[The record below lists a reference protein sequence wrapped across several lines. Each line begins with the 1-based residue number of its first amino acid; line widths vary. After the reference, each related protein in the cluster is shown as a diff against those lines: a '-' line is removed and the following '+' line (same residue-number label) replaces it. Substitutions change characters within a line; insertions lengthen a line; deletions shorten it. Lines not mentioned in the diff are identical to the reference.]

1 MLNDIVVQT
10 NNLTKR
16 YSKTLALDSVN
27 ITVRRGE
34 IYGFVGR
41 NGAGK
46 TTLIRVLTGIA
57 NPTSGSF
64 TLMGAKTRL
73 EQIEARKHI
82 AAMVETPAL
91 YLNMTAHD
99 NLRTT
104 LILKGI
110 DDGSLIEARL
120 REVGLDDVIHS
131 SKKAKDFSL
140 GMKQRLGIAMAL
152 LGNPDVLILDEPT
165 NGLDPEGIREMRE
178 LLVDINKKR
187 NITMIISSHILG
199 ELSKLATT
207 FGFIDKGRIINE
219 ISSEDL
225 FAKVGRQVIIKTS
238 DNNRAS
244 TLLEKTYPGRVHH
257 DENGSLRVLDVANS
271 SDIVKILVQNDINV
285 ANFREQE
292 NGLEDYFINLIGGQ
306 HNGQSH

>member
-1 MLNDIVVQT
+1 MVNGSDIVVQT
-10 NNLTKR
+10 SGLTKK
-16 YSKTLALDSVN
+16 YGNTVALNDVS
-27 ITVRRGE
+27 ITVHRGE

-57 NPTSGSF
+57 NPTSGTF
-64 TLMGAKTRL
+64 TLLGAKSKA
-73 EQIEARKHI
+73 EQKETRKHI

-91 YLNMTAHD
+91 YMNMTAHD

-110 DDGSLIEARL
+110 KDESLIRSRL
-120 REVGLDDVIHS
+120 KEVGLDDVISS

-152 LGNPDVLILDEPT
+152 LGDPELLILDEPT

-178 LLVDINKKR
+178 LLVKINKDR

-199 ELSKLATT
+199 ELSKLATR
-207 FGFIDKGRIINE
+207 FGFIDKGVIINE
-219 ISSEDL
+219 ISADEL
-225 FAKVGRQVIIKTS
+225 FNKVSKSVVIKT
-238 DNNRAS
+238 DNNDRAIEI
-244 TLLEKTYPGRVHH
+244 LGEKYPSRVTK
-257 DENGSLRVLDVANS
+257 DDNGSLHIADVANS
-271 SDIVKILVQNDINV
+271 SEIVKLLVKSDINV
-285 ANFREQE
+285 VQFREQE
-292 NGLEDYFINLIGGQ
+292 NGLEDYFINLIGGN
-306 HNGQSH
+306 HHE

>member
-1 MLNDIVVQT
+1 MINGSDIVVQT
-10 NNLTKR
+10 NGLSKR
-16 YSKTLALDSVN
+16 YGSTLALSNVSIN
-27 ITVRRGE
+27 VHRGE

-57 NPTSGSF
+57 NPTAGSF
-64 TLMGAKTRL
+64 TLLGASNKA
-73 EQIEARKHI
+73 EQKETRKHI

-91 YLNMTAHD
+91 YMNMTAHD

-110 DDGSLIEARL
+110 KDESLIQSRL
-120 REVGLDDVIHS
+120 KEVGLDDVIQS

-152 LGNPDVLILDEPT
+152 LGDPELLILDEPT

-178 LLVDINKKR
+178 LLVNINKSR

-199 ELSKLATT
+199 ELSKLATR
-207 FGFIDKGRIINE
+207 FGFIDKGVIINE
-219 ISSEDL
+219 ISSDDL
-225 FAKVGRQVIIKTS
+225 FNKVSKSVVIKT
-238 DNNRAS
+238 DNNERAIDVLNERFPS
-244 TLLEKTYPGRVHH
+244 QVTR
-257 DENGSLRVLDVANS
+257 DDNGSLHVSGVANS
-271 SDIVKILVQNDINV
+271 SEIVKILVKSDINV
-285 ANFREQE
+285 LQFREQE
-292 NGLEDYFINLIGGQ
+292 NGLEDYFVNLIGG
-306 HNGQSH
+306 HNHD

>member
-1 MLNDIVVQT
+1 MSNGSDIVVET
-10 NNLTKR
+10 KGLTKK
-16 YSKTLALDSVN
+16 YGTTLALNNVSISVH
-27 ITVRRGE
+27 RGE

-64 TLMGAKTRL
+64 TLLGAATKN
-73 EQIEARKHI
+73 EQKETRKHI

-91 YLNMTAHD
+91 YMNMTAHD

-104 LILKGI
+104 LILKGLK
-110 DDGSLIEARL
+110 DESLIRSRL
-120 REVGLDDVIHS
+120 EEVGLSDVIGS

-152 LGNPDVLILDEPT
+152 LGDPELLILDEPT

-178 LLVDINKKR
+178 LLVNINKSR

-199 ELSKLATT
+199 ELSKLATR
-207 FGFIDKGRIINE
+207 FGFIDKGVIINE
-219 ISSEDL
+219 ISSDDL
-225 FAKVGRQVIIKTS
+225 FNKVSKSVIIKT
-238 DNNRAS
+238 DNNVRA
-244 TLLEKTYPGRVHH
+244 LEILNEAYQNRVTS
-257 DENGSLRVLDVANS
+257 ENGSIHVAEVNNS
-271 SDIVKILVQNDINV
+271 SEIVKLLVKSDINV
-285 ANFREQE
+285 VQFREQE
-292 NGLEDYFINLIGGQ
+292 NGLEDYFINLIGGN
-306 HNGQSH
+306 HHD

>member
-1 MLNDIVVQT
+1 MSNGSDIVVET
-10 NNLTKR
+10 KGLTKK
-16 YSKTLALDSVN
+16 YGTTLALNNVSISVH
-27 ITVRRGE
+27 RGE

-64 TLMGAKTRL
+64 TLLGAATKN
-73 EQIEARKHI
+73 EQKETRKHI

-91 YLNMTAHD
+91 YMNMTAHD

-104 LILKGI
+104 LILKGLK
-110 DDGSLIEARL
+110 DESLIRSRL
-120 REVGLDDVIHS
+120 EEVGLSDVIGS

-152 LGNPDVLILDEPT
+152 LGDPELLILDEPT

-178 LLVDINKKR
+178 LLVNINKSR

-199 ELSKLATT
+199 ELSKLATR
-207 FGFIDKGRIINE
+207 FGFIDKGVIINE
-219 ISSEDL
+219 ISSDDL
-225 FAKVGRQVIIKTS
+225 FNKVSKSVIIKTD
-238 DNNRAS
+238 DNVRALEILNEAYQNRVTS
-244 TLLEKTYPGRVHH
+244 
-257 DENGSLRVLDVANS
+257 ENGSLHVAEVNNS
-271 SDIVKILVQNDINV
+271 SEIVKLLVKSDINV
-285 ANFREQE
+285 LQFREQE
-292 NGLEDYFINLIGGQ
+292 NGLEDYFINLIGGN
-306 HNGQSH
+306 HHD

>member
-1 MLNDIVVQT
+1 MSNGSDIVVET
-10 NNLTKR
+10 KGLTKK
-16 YSKTLALDSVN
+16 YGTTLALNNVSISVH
-27 ITVRRGE
+27 RGE

-64 TLMGAKTRL
+64 TLLGAATKN
-73 EQIEARKHI
+73 EQKETRKHI

-91 YLNMTAHD
+91 YMNMTAHD

-104 LILKGI
+104 LILKGLK
-110 DDGSLIEARL
+110 DESLIRSRL
-120 REVGLDDVIHS
+120 EEVGLSDVIAS

-152 LGNPDVLILDEPT
+152 LGDPELLILDEPT

-178 LLVDINKKR
+178 LLVNINKSR

-199 ELSKLATT
+199 ELSKLATR
-207 FGFIDKGRIINE
+207 FGFIDKGVIINE
-219 ISSEDL
+219 ISSDDL
-225 FAKVGRQVIIKTS
+225 FNKVSKSVIIKT
-238 DNNRAS
+238 DNNVRA
-244 TLLEKTYPGRVHH
+244 LEILNEAYQNRVTS
-257 DENGSLRVLDVANS
+257 ENGSIHVAEVNNS
-271 SDIVKILVQNDINV
+271 SEIVKLLVKSDINV
-285 ANFREQE
+285 VQFREQE
-292 NGLEDYFINLIGGQ
+292 NGLEDYFINLIGGN
-306 HNGQSH
+306 HHD

>member
-1 MLNDIVVQT
+1 MSNGSDIVVET
-10 NNLTKR
+10 KGLTKK
-16 YSKTLALDSVN
+16 YGTTLALNNVSISVH
-27 ITVRRGE
+27 RGE

-64 TLMGAKTRL
+64 TLLGAATKN
-73 EQIEARKHI
+73 EQKEARKHI

-91 YLNMTAHD
+91 YMNMTAHD

-104 LILKGI
+104 LILKGLK
-110 DDGSLIEARL
+110 DESLIRSRL
-120 REVGLDDVIHS
+120 EEVGLSDVIAS

-152 LGNPDVLILDEPT
+152 LGDPELLILDEPT

-178 LLVDINKKR
+178 LLVNINKSR

-199 ELSKLATT
+199 ELSKLATR
-207 FGFIDKGRIINE
+207 FGFIDKGVIINE
-219 ISSEDL
+219 ISSDDL
-225 FAKVGRQVIIKTS
+225 FNKVSKSVTIKTD
-238 DNNRAS
+238 DNVRALEILNEAYQNRVTS
-244 TLLEKTYPGRVHH
+244 
-257 DENGSLRVLDVANS
+257 ENGSIHVADVNNS
-271 SDIVKILVQNDINV
+271 SEIVKLLVKSDINV
-285 ANFREQE
+285 VQFREQE
-292 NGLEDYFINLIGGQ
+292 NGLEDYFINLIGGN
-306 HNGQSH
+306 HHD

>member
-1 MLNDIVVQT
+1 MNNGSDIVVET
-10 NNLTKR
+10 KGLTKK
-16 YSKTLALDSVN
+16 YGTTLALNNVSISVH
-27 ITVRRGE
+27 RGE

-64 TLMGAKTRL
+64 TLLGAATKS
-73 EQIEARKHI
+73 EQKEARKHI

-91 YLNMTAHD
+91 YMNMTAHD

-104 LILKGI
+104 LILKGLK
-110 DDGSLIEARL
+110 DESLIRSRL
-120 REVGLDDVIHS
+120 EEVGLSDVIGS

-152 LGNPDVLILDEPT
+152 LGDPELLILDEPT

-178 LLVDINKKR
+178 LLVNINKSR

-199 ELSKLATT
+199 ELSKLATR
-207 FGFIDKGRIINE
+207 FGFIDKGVIINE
-219 ISSEDL
+219 ISSDDL
-225 FAKVGRQVIIKTS
+225 FNKVSKSVIIKT
-238 DNNRAS
+238 DNNVRA
-244 TLLEKTYPGRVHH
+244 LEILNEAYQNRVTS
-257 DENGSLRVLDVANS
+257 ENGSIHVAEVNNS
-271 SDIVKILVQNDINV
+271 SEIVKLLVKSDINV
-285 ANFREQE
+285 VQFREQE
-292 NGLEDYFINLIGGQ
+292 NGLEDYFINLIGGN
-306 HNGQSH
+306 HHE

>member
-1 MLNDIVVQT
+1 MSNGSDIVVET
-10 NNLTKR
+10 KGLTKK
-16 YSKTLALDSVN
+16 YGTTLALNNVSISVH
-27 ITVRRGE
+27 RGE

-64 TLMGAKTRL
+64 TLLGASTKS
-73 EQIEARKHI
+73 EQKETRKHI

-91 YLNMTAHD
+91 YMNMTAHD

-104 LILKGI
+104 LILKGLK
-110 DDGSLIEARL
+110 DESLIRSRL
-120 REVGLDDVIHS
+120 EEVGLSDVIAS

-152 LGNPDVLILDEPT
+152 LGDPELLILDEPT

-178 LLVDINKKR
+178 LLVNINKSR

-199 ELSKLATT
+199 ELSKLATR
-207 FGFIDKGRIINE
+207 FGFIDKGVIINE
-219 ISSEDL
+219 ISSDDL
-225 FAKVGRQVIIKTS
+225 FNKVSKSVIIKT
-238 DNNRAS
+238 DNNVRA
-244 TLLEKTYPGRVHH
+244 LEILNEAYQNRVTS
-257 DENGSLRVLDVANS
+257 ENGSIHVAEVNNS
-271 SDIVKILVQNDINV
+271 SEIVKLLVKSDINV
-285 ANFREQE
+285 LQFREQE
-292 NGLEDYFINLIGGQ
+292 NGLEDYFINLIGG
-306 HNGQSH
+306 

>member
-1 MLNDIVVQT
+1 MSNGSDIVVET
-10 NNLTKR
+10 KGLTKK
-16 YSKTLALDSVN
+16 YGTTLALNNVSISVH
-27 ITVRRGE
+27 RGE

-64 TLMGAKTRL
+64 TLLGASTKS
-73 EQIEARKHI
+73 EQKETRKHI

-91 YLNMTAHD
+91 YMNMTAHD

-104 LILKGI
+104 LILKGLK
-110 DDGSLIEARL
+110 DESLIRSRL
-120 REVGLDDVIHS
+120 EEVGLSDVIGS

-152 LGNPDVLILDEPT
+152 LGDPELLILDEPT

-178 LLVDINKKR
+178 LLVNINKSR

-199 ELSKLATT
+199 ELSKLATR
-207 FGFIDKGRIINE
+207 FGFIDKGVIINE
-219 ISSEDL
+219 ISSDDL
-225 FAKVGRQVIIKTS
+225 FNKVSKSVIIKTD
-238 DNNRAS
+238 DNVRALAILNEAYQNRVTS
-244 TLLEKTYPGRVHH
+244 
-257 DENGSLRVLDVANS
+257 ENGSIHVAEVNNS
-271 SDIVKILVQNDINV
+271 SEIVKLLVKSDINV
-285 ANFREQE
+285 LQFREQE
-292 NGLEDYFINLIGGQ
+292 NGLEDYFINLIGGN
-306 HNGQSH
+306 HHD

>member
-1 MLNDIVVQT
+1 MSNGSDIVVET
-10 NNLTKR
+10 KGLTKK
-16 YSKTLALDSVN
+16 YGTTLALNNVSISVH
-27 ITVRRGE
+27 RGE

-64 TLMGAKTRL
+64 TLLGASTKS
-73 EQIEARKHI
+73 EQKETRKHI

-91 YLNMTAHD
+91 YMNMTAHD

-104 LILKGI
+104 LILKGLK
-110 DDGSLIEARL
+110 DESLIRSRL
-120 REVGLDDVIHS
+120 EEVGLSDVIAS

-152 LGNPDVLILDEPT
+152 LGDPELLILDEPT

-178 LLVDINKKR
+178 LLVNINKSR

-199 ELSKLATT
+199 ELSKLATR
-207 FGFIDKGRIINE
+207 FGFIDKGVIINE
-219 ISSEDL
+219 ISSDDL
-225 FAKVGRQVIIKTS
+225 FNKVSKSVIIKT
-238 DNNRAS
+238 DNNVRA
-244 TLLEKTYPGRVHH
+244 LEILNEAYQNRVTS
-257 DENGSLRVLDVANS
+257 ENGSIHVAEVNNS
-271 SDIVKILVQNDINV
+271 SEIVKLLVKSDINV
-285 ANFREQE
+285 LQFREQE
-292 NGLEDYFINLIGGQ
+292 NGLEDYFINLIGGN
-306 HNGQSH
+306 HHD

>member
-1 MLNDIVVQT
+1 MSNGSDIVVET
-10 NNLTKR
+10 KGLTKK
-16 YSKTLALDSVN
+16 YGTTLALNNVSISVH
-27 ITVRRGE
+27 RGE

-64 TLMGAKTRL
+64 TLLGAATKI
-73 EQIEARKHI
+73 EQKEARKHI

-91 YLNMTAHD
+91 YMNMTAHD

-104 LILKGI
+104 LILKGLK
-110 DDGSLIEARL
+110 DESLIRSRL
-120 REVGLDDVIHS
+120 EEVGLSDVIAS

-152 LGNPDVLILDEPT
+152 LGDPELLILDEPT

-178 LLVDINKKR
+178 LLVNINKSR

-199 ELSKLATT
+199 ELSKLATR
-207 FGFIDKGRIINE
+207 FGFIDKGVIINE
-219 ISSEDL
+219 ISSDDL
-225 FAKVGRQVIIKTS
+225 FNKVSKSVIIKTD
-238 DNNRAS
+238 DNVRALAILNEAYQNRVTS
-244 TLLEKTYPGRVHH
+244 
-257 DENGSLRVLDVANS
+257 ENGSIHVAEVNNS
-271 SDIVKILVQNDINV
+271 SEIVKLLVKSDINV
-285 ANFREQE
+285 VQFREQE
-292 NGLEDYFINLIGGQ
+292 NGLEDYFINLIGGN
-306 HNGQSH
+306 HHE

>member
-1 MLNDIVVQT
+1 MALNHDVVVET
-10 NNLTKR
+10 KNLTKR
-16 YSKTLALDSVN
+16 YGSTNALDQVN
-27 ITVRRGE
+27 ITVHRGE

-57 NPTSGSF
+57 NPTSGTF
-64 TLMGAKTRL
+64 TLLGAQTKS

-91 YLNMTAHD
+91 YMNMTAHD
-99 NLRTT
+99 NLKTT

-110 DDGSLIEARL
+110 NDETLIVDRL
-120 REVGLDDVIHS
+120 QEVGLHDVIHS
-131 SKKAKDFSL
+131 NKKAKDFSL

-152 LGNPDVLILDEPT
+152 LGNPEVLILDEPT

-178 LLVDINKKR
+178 LLVNINKTR

-207 FGFIDKGRIINE
+207 FGFIDKGKIINE

-225 FAKVGRQVIIKTS
+225 FNQVSKQVIIKTN
-238 DNNRAS
+238 DNQKATMVLNA
-244 TLLEKTYPGRVHH
+244 KYPNSVSS
-257 DENGSLRVLDVANS
+257 DENGSLHISGVANS
-271 SDIVKILVQNDINV
+271 SEIVKLLVQSDIDV
-285 ANFREQE
+285 INFREQE
-292 NGLEDYFINLIGGQ
+292 NGLEDYFINLIGGK
-306 HNGQSH
+306 HNE